1 MAGSRLG
8 FFRHFAVWLGVFL
21 GGVLAT
27 ALMPSIADRF
37 ANSSDTTAFAAP
49 FATVLI
55 CSFLGA
61 FLLSAFTRALRSSNN
76 AARTRFIPFDRTLGA
91 LAGVATIAFITWSL
105 TPVVTATCY
114 WPVEISNGSA
124 ILKALEQHGPH
135 IPHSI
140 SEAAETFRLAKE
152 NELATANNP
161 QNDPPNAAQGTA
173 QSVNPP
179 KAPSLSQSIVDD
191 VSAATLRV
199 EGRACTLIQDGT
211 GVVIAKNLVVTN
223 AHVIAGESGTT
234 SVSNGEFRR
243 RAEVVAFDPRRD
255 IAVLRIKSLNIKP
268 LSISTPI
275 TKSTVAI
282 FGYPGGRELRVEGGR
297 IVDQIK
303 ATGADLYGKGN
314 WSRKVL
320 ILAADLVPGDSGGPV
335 VSRSGQFVGLSF
347 AIDPRLPH
355 TSYALDPSEIREV
368 LKTVGPGTV
377 STGKCL
383 KN

>member
-37 ANSSDTTAFAAP
+37 ANGSDTTAFAAP
-49 FATVLI
+49 FATVFI

-61 FLLSAFTRALRSSNN
+61 FLLGALTRALRSSNN

-91 LAGVATIAFITWSL
+91 LAGVATIAFVTWSL
-105 TPVVTATCY
+105 TPVVTATRY
-114 WPVEISNGSA
+114 WPVEISKESG
-124 ILKALEQHGPH
+124 ILKMLEEHGPR
-135 IPHSI
+135 IPSAI
-140 SEAAETFRLAKE
+140 SEAAETFRQAKD
-152 NELATANNP
+152 NELATPNG
-161 QNDPPNAAQGTA
+161 PPNAEQGTA
-173 QSVNPP
+173 QGVNPP
-179 KAPSLSQSIVDD
+179 KAPTLSQSVVDD

-223 AHVIAGESGTT
+223 AHVIAGESATT

-243 RAEVVAFDPRRD
+243 RADVVAFDPRRD
-255 IAVLRIKSLNIKP
+255 IAVLRIQNLNIKP
-268 LSISTPI
+268 LHISTPI

-335 VSRSGQFVGLSF
+335 ISQSGQFVGLSF
-347 AIDPRLPH
+347 AVDPQLPH

-368 LKTVGPGTV
+368 LKTVSPGTV